1 MERVT
6 SQKREYGTQLEVFG
20 AYLRSLSPPLRA
32 YSVEPAPKQT
42 SARLRILVN
51 DMPDVGK
58 RKAVSLAI
66 ASGCGALLVHEEHR
80 MCDSLRGY
88 NR

>member
-6 SQKREYGTQLEVFG
+6 SQKREYGTRLEVFG

-42 SARLRILVN
+42 SARLRILANAV
-51 DMPDVGK
+51 PDVGK
-58 RKAVSLAI
+58 RKASPPAI
-66 ASGCGALLVHEEHR
+66 ASG
-80 MCDSLRGY
+80 
-88 NR
+88 